1 MQQATDQLRPAMGYC
16 IETRALALSNGHFP
30 GLVLERTFIQEHVVD
45 GVTLLEF
52 QNATGARHVIDV
64 ATIERIIPLGRMARH
79 GDALRTAD
87 VQP

>member
-1 MQQATDQLRPAMGYC
+1 MLQTKEQLQPATGYC
-16 IETRALALSNGHFP
+16 IETRAVALSNGHFP

-45 GVTLLEF
+45 GVTFLEF
-52 QNATGARHVIDV
+52 QNATGVRHVIDV
-64 ATIERIIPLGRMARH
+64 STIERIIPLGRMARH